1 MTLFFDQHIKKDT
14 QNVRFSNEESKHL
27 YKVLRKKSGDLIRV
41 TNGKGLAWEGRL
53 DFVAER
59 GSVAVIEKVEEFPM
73 AKRQLHLAIAPT
85 KNMSRMEWL
94 VEKLTE
100 LGIQSITPLLCQHS
114 ERKVIKPER
123 LQKIMM
129 AALKQSQQYFIPQLH
144 PMQAFHPFLA
154 QLQGTGH
161 LAHCYPQHKT
171 PLKALS
177 LQEEHTTL
185 FIGPEG
191 DFSPE
196 EVAAAE
202 ARQVTMISLGPQR
215 FRTETAGLLG
225 CHSLLLN
232 SRL

>member
-1 MTLFFDQHIKKDT
+1 
-14 QNVRFSNEESKHL
+14 
-27 YKVLRKKSGDLIRV
+27 
-41 TNGKGLAWEGRL
+41 
-53 DFVAER
+53 
-59 GSVAVIEKVEEFPM
+59 
-73 AKRQLHLAIAPT
+73 
-85 KNMSRMEWL
+85 
-94 VEKLTE
+94 
-100 LGIQSITPLLCQHS
+100 
-114 ERKVIKPER
+114 
-123 LQKIMM
+123 
-129 AALKQSQQYFIPQLH
+129 
-144 PMQAFHPFLA
+144 MQAFHPFLA

-161 LAHCYPQHKT
+161 LAHCYPQPKT